1 VPRQRDA
8 GHTPYLC
15 LVPPQRANTLF
26 ARFRCDLRHSFPIYP
41 NAGIAPSARMKPI
54 AIVKST
60 NMGRTQCI
68 PKSGVPETARPGISS
83 VRSRLRLAAV
93 VPLAVALLAASATIF
108 ANEPSVSP
116 VEKVL
121 QPAEPVLP
129 PTVVKP
135 DAVLAAVNGFGNAVS
150 LRTERMDEEAE
161 AALRSAREALQREST
176 AYFVAAAKSRDS
188 QLLPKLRSA
197 IDVYVKSGDETIQLC
212 DKRRSLQSDYAQRLT
227 SIKTSLQRAVDHS
240 FKLFGHVVARQY
252 LVQMNT
258 DFDALLALSAGVD
271 SHTAADDPAITTM
284 ASIDEKITSAL
295 KLNQNSLVRSEGAAW
310 VAELQEGL
318 VQSSSLRTSLL
329 QLNQQIPVNTA
340 TFSQANGRVRQWAV
354 TIIIPAAVVKHVA
367 RQNAPA
373 PPAPAM
379 SAAATPAASDP
390 PPALASAPEAAALE
404 YVPVAVTPPPSNHAM
419 LIACIIAGVTL
430 LAMLGVVMARRVIHP
445 IRLLLKA
452 TVRLA
457 NGETE
462 VRVPRG
468 GIKELD
474 ALALAFNKMADQL
487 TAARHLTR
495 GHQEQLEA
503 KVAQRTV
510 ELEERTRELEYVAE
524 HDPLT
529 LLPNRRQLFTLL
541 NGAVEV
547 ALKEDRFV
555 GVFFLDLDNFKCIND
570 SMGHAFGDRVLIAIA
585 QRLHAIAKQYGFAAR
600 LGGDEFTVIYASAT
614 NVEQIRTAGW
624 ELIRAFH
631 TPLVIDNRELMISV
645 SIGASVC
652 PEHDQEAE
660 ALLRAADAALFRAKA
675 LGRSQLS
682 VFAPDLLEA
691 AEARFKTEQGLRRAI
706 ERGEFEL
713 VFQPEVRIDTFQ
725 TVLVEA
731 LLRWR
736 LPNGRLICPGDFLAV
751 AEESGLIM
759 EISDW
764 VLQSAIEAAAQW
776 HHGKW
781 PEARVA
787 INVSPRQLFDAG
799 FVDRVRNLLEKYQ
812 LPARCIEIELTET
825 VLQTGTATIEALRK
839 LRALG
844 IAIALDDFGTGYS
857 SLGSLEQL
865 PITRIKIDRSL
876 IEGIHTSSRTATITM
891 AIIGL
896 CQSLGLEVT
905 AEGIERPEQLT
916 QLLTRPGLYL
926 QGFLLSRPVSRDDL
940 IRVMKTIQQELR
952 SKLLFISATSPA
964 RQAEDTLQELQPAK
978 QAGFN
983 T

>member
-1 VPRQRDA
+1 MGSTESIPVSGVLEKGQSGNADVRSLQCILAIFLPLGVALIAVCGPVFADA
-8 GHTPYLC
+8 SS
-15 LVPPQRANTLF
+15 LVP
-26 ARFRCDLRHSFPIYP
+26 
-41 NAGIAPSARMKPI
+41 
-54 AIVKST
+54 
-60 NMGRTQCI
+60 
-68 PKSGVPETARPGISS
+68 TARPD
-83 VRSRLRLAAV
+83 RV
-93 VPLAVALLAASATIF
+93 VPLHSSGVQGSAAAAEEASHAPDPVA
-108 ANEPSVSP
+108 
-116 VEKVL
+116 
-121 QPAEPVLP
+121 P

-135 DAVLAAVNGFGNAVS
+135 DALLAAVNGFSKAVS
-150 LRTERMDEEAE
+150 ARTDRMDDETE
-161 AALRSAREALQREST
+161 AALRSTRETMQRESA
-176 AYFVAAAKSRDS
+176 AYIAAAARSRDVLQS
-188 QLLPKLRSA
+188 SKLRGA
-197 IDVYVKSGDETIQLC
+197 IDQYVKSGNEMVQLS
-212 DKRRSLQSDYAQRLT
+212 DKRRRLRSDYTQLLV
-227 SIKTSLQRAVDHS
+227 SIKTSLKQAVDHS
-240 FKLFGHVVARQY
+240 FKLFGRVVSRQY
-252 LVQMNT
+252 LVLMST
-258 DFDALLALSAGVD
+258 DFDAILALSASIDLHTTEDD
-271 SHTAADDPAITTM
+271 SVIAAITANEAKL
-284 ASIDEKITSAL
+284 ASTL
-295 KLNQNSLVRSEGAAW
+295 KLNEISLVHSEGAEWLAR
-310 VAELQEGL
+310 LQEDL
-318 VQSSSLRTSLL
+318 AQSGSLRSSLLH
-329 QLNQQIPVNTA
+329 LNQQTPLNAA
-340 TFSQANGRVRQWAV
+340 TFAQTSASVRQLAV
-354 TIIIPAAVVKHVA
+354 PVIIPSTVVKHVS
-367 RQNAPA
+367 RQSTVPPLTSAPQLA
-373 PPAPAM
+373 PVM
-379 SAAATPAASDP
+379 TVAAAMPAASDP
-390 PPALASAPEAAALE
+390 LQALPPGPETAPQR
-404 YVPVAVTPPPSNHAM
+404 YVQIADEPAQSNRGM

-430 LAMLGVVMARRVIHP
+430 LMMLGGFMARRIIRP
-445 IRLLLKA
+445 IRLLSRA

-474 ALALAFNKMADQL
+474 TLAVAFNKMADQL

-495 GHQEQLEA
+495 SHQEQLEA
-503 KVAQRTV
+503 KVAQRTG

-524 HDPLT
+524 HDSLT

-541 NGAVEV
+541 NGAVDL
-547 ALKEDRFV
+547 ALKEGRFV

-570 SMGHAFGDRVLIAIA
+570 SMGHAFGDRVLVAIA
-585 QRLHAIAKQYGFAAR
+585 QRLHGIAKQYGFAAR

-614 NVEQIRTAGW
+614 DVEQIRSAGW
-624 ELIRAFH
+624 DLIRAFQK
-631 TPLVIDNRELMISV
+631 PIVIDNRELMISV

-691 AEARFKTEQGLRRAI
+691 AESRFKTEQGLRRAI

-736 LPNGRLICPGDFLAV
+736 LPNGRLVAPGEFLAV

-764 VLQSAIEAAAQW
+764 VLRSAIEAAAHW
-776 HHGKW
+776 HHGTW

-799 FVDRVRNLLEKYQ
+799 FVDRVRSLLEKHQ
-812 LPARCIEIELTET
+812 LPPRCIEIELTET

-865 PITRIKIDRSL
+865 PLTRIKIDRSL

-905 AEGIERPEQLT
+905 AEGIERPEQLA
-916 QLLTRPGLYL
+916 QLQGRPGLYL
-926 QGFLLSRPVSRDDL
+926 QGYLLSRPVSRDDL
-940 IRVMKTIQQELR
+940 TRVMKTIQQELR

-964 RQAEDTLQELQPAK
+964 RQADNTLPELQPAK
-978 QAGFN
+978 QLGLK

>member
-1 VPRQRDA
+1 
-8 GHTPYLC
+8 
-15 LVPPQRANTLF
+15 
-26 ARFRCDLRHSFPIYP
+26 
-41 NAGIAPSARMKPI
+41 M
-54 AIVKST
+54 
-60 NMGRTQCI
+60 
-68 PKSGVPETARPGISS
+68 
-83 VRSRLRLAAV
+83 LAA
-93 VPLAVALLAASATIF
+93 L
-108 ANEPSVSP
+108 
-116 VEKVL
+116 
-121 QPAEPVLP
+121 
-129 PTVVKP
+129 
-135 DAVLAAVNGFGNAVS
+135 NGFGNAVS
-150 LRTERMDEEAE
+150 ARTEHTGEEAD
-161 AALRSAREALQREST
+161 AGLRSTREAVQRESA
-176 AYFVAAAKSRDS
+176 AYLAAAAKGRDS
-188 QLLPKLRSA
+188 SQLAKLRGA
-197 IDVYVKSGDETIQLC
+197 IDQYVKSGDENIQLS
-212 DKRRSLQSDYAQRLT
+212 DKRRRLQSDYAQQLIT
-227 SIKTSLQRAVDHS
+227 VKNSLKQAVDHS

-258 DFDALLALSAGVD
+258 DFNALLALSASVD
-271 SHTAADDPAITTM
+271 SHATEDDPSIVAM
-284 ASIDEKITSAL
+284 ASSEAKLTAAL
-295 KLNQNSLVRSEGAAW
+295 KLNETSLERSEGAEWLAQ
-310 VAELQEGL
+310 LQEDL
-318 VQSSSLRTSLL
+318 QQSIALRTSLL
-329 QLNQQIPVNTA
+329 HLNQQISQNTA
-340 TFSQANGRVRQWAV
+340 TLSQASGTVRQLAV
-354 TIIIPAAVVKHVA
+354 TVIIPAAVPKHVN

-373 PPAPAM
+373 TTASATPSAPAL
-379 SAAATPAASDP
+379 AIAEATPAASDP
-390 PPALASAPEAAALE
+390 LHALPPEPVTPAQEYVQIAAEPPRSNPGMFIAWIIATVALLAILGGFLASR
-404 YVPVAVTPPPSNHAM
+404 VM
-419 LIACIIAGVTL
+419 L
-430 LAMLGVVMARRVIHP
+430 P

-503 KVAQRTV
+503 KVAQRTA

-541 NGAVEV
+541 NGAVEL
-547 ALKEDRFV
+547 ALKKGRFV

-570 SMGHAFGDRVLIAIA
+570 SMGHAFGDRVLVAIA
-585 QRLHAIAKQYGFAAR
+585 KRLYGIAKQYGFAAR

-614 NVEQIRTAGW
+614 DVEQIRAAGW
-624 ELIRAFH
+624 DLIRAFQ

-691 AEARFKTEQGLRRAI
+691 AESRFKTEQGLRRAI

-736 LPNGRLICPGDFLAV
+736 LPNGRLVAPGDFLAV
-751 AEESGLIM
+751 AEESGLII

-776 HHGKW
+776 HHGTW

-799 FVDRVRNLLEKYQ
+799 FVDRVRCLLEKHR

-857 SLGSLEQL
+857 TLGSLEQL
-865 PITRIKIDRSL
+865 PLTRIKIDRSL
-876 IEGIHTSSRTATITM
+876 IEGIHTSSRAATITM

-916 QLLTRPGLYL
+916 QLLARPGLYL
-926 QGFLLSRPVSRDDL
+926 QGYLLSRPVSRDDL
-940 IRVMKTIQQELR
+940 MRVMRTIQQELR

-964 RQAEDTLQELQPAK
+964 RQAESTSPEFLPAR
-978 QAGFN
+978 QLGFK

>member
-1 VPRQRDA
+1 
-8 GHTPYLC
+8 
-15 LVPPQRANTLF
+15 
-26 ARFRCDLRHSFPIYP
+26 
-41 NAGIAPSARMKPI
+41 
-54 AIVKST
+54 
-60 NMGRTQCI
+60 
-68 PKSGVPETARPGISS
+68 
-83 VRSRLRLAAV
+83 
-93 VPLAVALLAASATIF
+93 VPLQTVGVQATPAASEKAVQPP
-108 ANEPSVSP
+108 EPAV
-116 VEKVL
+116 
-121 QPAEPVLP
+121 P

-135 DAVLAAVNGFGNAVS
+135 DAVLAAVNGFGDAVS
-150 LRTERMDEEAE
+150 ARTERMDEEGE
-161 AALRSAREALQREST
+161 AALRGAREAVLREST
-176 AYFVAAAKSRDS
+176 AYIAAAARSRDS
-188 QLLPKLRSA
+188 AQLTKLRGA
-197 IDVYVKSGDETIQLC
+197 IDLYIKSGDEIIQLC
-212 DKRRSLQSDYAQRLT
+212 DKRRSLQSDYAQGLI
-227 SIKTSLQRAVDHS
+227 SIKTSLKQAVDHS

-252 LVQMNT
+252 LVQMTT
-258 DFDALLALSAGVD
+258 DLDALLALSASVD
-271 SHTAADDPAITTM
+271 LHTAEDDPAIAAM
-284 ASIDEKITSAL
+284 ASNEAKLTSAL
-295 KLNQNSLVRSEGAAW
+295 KLNENSLVRAEGAAW
-310 VAELQEGL
+310 VARLQEDLLQGN
-318 VQSSSLRTSLL
+318 SLRNSLL
-329 QLNQQIPVNTA
+329 QLNQQIRVTTA
-340 TFSQANGRVRQWAV
+340 TFSQASGKVRQLAV
-354 TIIIPAAVVKHVA
+354 TVIVPATVLKHVN

-373 PPAPAM
+373 PLAHATPLAPAITTAAAMPGASDSPPAPP
-379 SAAATPAASDP
+379 ST
-390 PPALASAPEAAALE
+390 PEAAAQE
-404 YVPVAVTPPPSNHAM
+404 YVQIAVAPPQSNRGM
-419 LIACIIAGVTL
+419 FIAWIIAGVTL
-430 LAMLGVVMARRVIHP
+430 LMMLGGFMATRVIRP

-474 ALALAFNKMADQL
+474 TLALAFNKMADQL

-495 GHQEQLEA
+495 SHQEQLEA
-503 KVAQRTV
+503 KVAQRTG

-541 NGAVEV
+541 NGAVEL
-547 ALKEDRFV
+547 ALKESRFV

-570 SMGHAFGDRVLIAIA
+570 SMGHAFGDRVLVAIA
-585 QRLHAIAKQYGFAAR
+585 QRLRGIAQQYGFAAR

-614 NVEQIRTAGW
+614 DVEQIRTAGW
-624 ELIRAFH
+624 DLIRAFH
-631 TPLVIDNRELMISV
+631 KPVVIDNRELMISV

-691 AEARFKTEQGLRRAI
+691 AETRFKTEQGLRRAI

-736 LPNGRLICPGDFLAV
+736 LPNGRLIAPGDFLAV

-776 HHGKW
+776 HHGTW

-799 FVDRVRNLLEKYQ
+799 FVDRVRSLLEKYQ
-812 LPARCIEIELTET
+812 LPPRCIEIELTET
-825 VLQTGTATIEALRK
+825 VLQTGAATIEALRK

-865 PITRIKIDRSL
+865 PLTRIKIDRSL

-916 QLLTRPGLYL
+916 HLLGRPGLYL
-926 QGFLLSRPVSRDDL
+926 QGYLLSRPVSRDDL
-940 IRVMKTIQQELR
+940 MRVMKTIQQELR

-964 RQAEDTLQELQPAK
+964 RQAEGTLAELQPAK
-978 QAGFN
+978 QLNFN

>member
-1 VPRQRDA
+1 M
-8 GHTPYLC
+8 
-15 LVPPQRANTLF
+15 
-26 ARFRCDLRHSFPIYP
+26 
-41 NAGIAPSARMKPI
+41 GITEI
-54 AIVKST
+54 
-60 NMGRTQCI
+60 I
-68 PKSGVPETARPGISS
+68 PVSGVPGAARSCIANI
-83 VRSRLRLAAV
+83 RSRLRVAVFIPLGVAVMAASGPAFADESSLVRTTRPDRVVPVQTVGVQTAAAAAQKASQSSEAAV
-93 VPLAVALLAASATIF
+93 
-108 ANEPSVSP
+108 
-116 VEKVL
+116 
-121 QPAEPVLP
+121 P
-129 PTVVKP
+129 PTVIKP
-135 DAVLAAVNGFGNAVS
+135 DAMLAAVNGFSNAVS
-150 LRTERMDEEAE
+150 ARTERMDDEAE
-161 AALRSAREALQREST
+161 AALRSTREAVQRDST
-176 AYFVAAAKSRDS
+176 AYIVAAARSRDS
-188 QLLPKLRSA
+188 SQLPKLRGA
-197 IDVYVKSGDETIQLC
+197 IDQYVTSGDETIRLS
-212 DKRRSLQSDYAQRLT
+212 DKRRSLQSDYAQRLI
-227 SIKTSLQRAVDHS
+227 SIKTSLKQAADHS
-240 FKLFGHVVARQY
+240 FKLFGHIVARQY
-252 LVQMNT
+252 LVQMT
-258 DFDALLALSAGVD
+258 ADFDGLLTLSAGID
-271 SHTAADDPAITTM
+271 SNTTEDDPAIAAM
-284 ASIDEKITSAL
+284 ASINEKLTSTL
-295 KLNQNSLVRSEGAAW
+295 KFNETSLAHSEGAQW
-310 VAELQEGL
+310 VAHLQDELL
-318 VQSSSLRTSLL
+318 QSSSFRTSLL
-329 QLNQQIPVNTA
+329 QLNQQIRANTA
-340 TFSQANGRVRQWAV
+340 TFSQASGRVRQLAQ
-354 TIIIPAAVVKHVA
+354 TIIVPATVVKHVN
-367 RQNAPA
+367 RQNTLAPVVPATPLDAAITASA
-373 PPAPAM
+373 PPPGASDPLQALP
-379 SAAATPAASDP
+379 STPAAAAQDYGQT
-390 PPALASAPEAAALE
+390 AAA
-404 YVPVAVTPPPSNHAM
+404 PAQSTRNM
-419 LIACIIAGVTL
+419 LLAALIAGVSL
-430 LAMLGVVMARRVIHP
+430 LAMLGAVVARRVIRP

-474 ALALAFNKMADQL
+474 SLALAFNKMADQL

-541 NGAVEV
+541 NGAVER
-547 ALKEDRFV
+547 ALKESRFV

-570 SMGHAFGDRVLIAIA
+570 SMGHAFGDRVLVAIA
-585 QRLHAIAKQYGFAAR
+585 QRLHGIAKQYGFAAR

-614 NVEQIRTAGW
+614 DVEQIRTAGW
-624 ELIRAFH
+624 DLIRSFH
-631 TPLVIDNRELMISV
+631 KPLVIDNRELMISV

-736 LPNGRLICPGDFLAV
+736 LPNGRLIAPGDFLAV

-776 HHGKW
+776 HHGTW

-799 FVDRVRNLLEKYQ
+799 FVDRVRNLLVKYK
-812 LPARCIEIELTET
+812 LPPRCIEIELTET
-825 VLQTGTATIEALRK
+825 VLQTGAATIEALRK

-865 PITRIKIDRSL
+865 PLTRIKIDRSL
-876 IEGIHTSSRTATITM
+876 IEGIHTSSRAATITM

-916 QLLTRPGLYL
+916 QLLGRPGLYL

-940 IRVMKTIQQELR
+940 TRVMKTIQQELR

-964 RQAEDTLQELQPAK
+964 RQADSTVPELQSAK
-978 QAGFN
+978 QIGFKG
-983 T
+983 